1 MNVFQLKFYSYAIL
15 KLTEQHEAGKETP
28 HIPKGIF
35 TIKFEDINTEGN
47 TKFMERIPSSNSIAM
62 PFLS

>member
-15 KLTEQHEAGKETP
+15 KLTEKHEAGKEKP

-35 TIKFEDINTEGN
+35 IMKFEEINTEVN
-47 TKFMERIPSSNSIAM
+47 TEYMKLFQLKF
-62 PFLS
+62 